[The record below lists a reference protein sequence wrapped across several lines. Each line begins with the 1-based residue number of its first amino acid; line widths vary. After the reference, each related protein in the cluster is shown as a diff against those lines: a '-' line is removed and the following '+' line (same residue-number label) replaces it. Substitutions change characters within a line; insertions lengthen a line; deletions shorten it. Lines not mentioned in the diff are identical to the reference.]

1 MQQFY
6 YRSAGARICN
16 FIGIKER
23 PRNSLVQERAYQL
36 VIQYK
41 MVSHESTHTSNI
53 IQTYLGRHT
62 YTHTHTHTPTN
73 IEKEAMIHGYMR
85 EVIRRKVKKGK
96 VRRGLGV

>member
-1 MQQFY
+1 MQQFGC
-6 YRSAGARICN
+6 RSAGARICN

-23 PRNSLVQERAYQL
+23 PRNTLVQERAYQL

-53 IQTYLGRHT
+53 IQTYLGTH
-62 YTHTHTHTPTN
+62 THTHTHTPIN
-73 IEKEAMIHGYMR
+73 KEKEAIIHGYMR

-96 VRRGLGV
+96 